1 MCRWGS
7 PLGKGISVWRDWI
20 GPEIAAKNYVKRHTG
35 RSPGVA
41 VFWAVG
47 LVRAM
52 GDTIEKD
59 AVVPGQS
66 DSAADDGASKT
77 GTITHKARK
86 LRATPGWDRGD
97 VSAMV
102 SLALLWLPAWL
113 LPEQLWS
120 PLSRARIALGALT
133 GDSAIKRTA
142 KSVGAALG
150 ERDKARCLAI
160 MREQKA
166 AVHEMRL
173 QDLRGWR
180 PGGWSPE
187 MRVEGEEHLQAAL
200 KRGKGVILWLAPFV
214 FNSGP
219 TKIALHQ
226 KGYRVSHLSSP
237 KHGVSE
243 TRFGIKYLN
252 GIRCVPEDRY
262 LVDRIVFDRNAPSTA
277 MRRMVRALKAGEV
290 VSIVAASTEGY
301 DMIQVPVFGGR
312 LPVAVGAPRLAGLTG
327 ASLLPAFT
335 VRDPK
340 LGWRIAIEPP
350 IALAAGASSEER
362 CIAAATEFLRRS
374 EPWVRQFP
382 GQWRAW
388 SKWRP
393 N

>member
-1 MCRWGS
+1 
-7 PLGKGISVWRDWI
+7 
-20 GPEIAAKNYVKRHTG
+20 
-35 RSPGVA
+35 
-41 VFWAVG
+41 
-47 LVRAM
+47 M
-52 GDTIEKD
+52 GDTIQKD
-59 AVVPGQS
+59 AVLSSQS
-66 DSAADDGASKT
+66 DSAADGAASKI
-77 GTITHKARK
+77 GTVTHKARK
-86 LRATPGWDRGD
+86 QKAPPGWSGD
-97 VSAMV
+97 DAATMV
-102 SLALLWLPAWL
+102 SLALLWAPAWL
-113 LPEQLWS
+113 LPERLWS
-120 PLSRARIALGALT
+120 PLCRARVGLGPLT
-133 GDSAIKRTA
+133 GERAIKSTA

-150 ERDKARCLAI
+150 EDAARCLAI

-180 PGGWSPE
+180 PGGWQPPI
-187 MRVEGEEHLQAAL
+187 RVEGEEHLQSAL
-200 KRGKGVILWLAPFV
+200 KAGKGAILWLAPFV

-243 TRFGIKYLN
+243 TQFGIKYLN
-252 GIRCVPEDRY
+252 RIRCIPEDRY
-262 LVDRIVFDRNAPSTA
+262 LVDRIVFDRTAPTTA

-290 VSIVAASTEGY
+290 VSIVAASTEGFE
-301 DMIQVPVFGGR
+301 MIQGSVFGGR

-327 ASLLPAFT
+327 APLLPAFT

-340 LGWRIAIEPP
+340 LGWRVAIEAP
-350 IALAAGASSEER
+350 IALAASGSSDQR
-362 CIAAATEFLRRS
+362 CIAAAAEFLRRS

-393 N
+393 D

>member
-1 MCRWGS
+1 
-7 PLGKGISVWRDWI
+7 
-20 GPEIAAKNYVKRHTG
+20 
-35 RSPGVA
+35 
-41 VFWAVG
+41 
-47 LVRAM
+47 M
-52 GDTIEKD
+52 GDTIQKD
-59 AVVPGQS
+59 GVLSSQS
-66 DSAADDGASKT
+66 DTATDGVAKI

-86 LRATPGWDRGD
+86 PKATPGWTLGD
-97 VSAMV
+97 VSTMV
-102 SLALLWLPAWL
+102 SLALLWAPAWL

-120 PLSRARIALGALT
+120 PLCRARVGLGALT
-133 GDSAIKRTA
+133 GERTIKSTG
-142 KSVGAALG
+142 KNVGAALG
-150 ERDKARCLAI
+150 EQDGARCLAI

-180 PGGWSPE
+180 PGGWQPQIR
-187 MRVEGEEHLQAAL
+187 MEGEDHLQSAL
-200 KRGKGVILWLAPFV
+200 KGGKGAILWLAPFV

-219 TKIALHQ
+219 TKIALHR

-252 GIRCVPEDRY
+252 RIRCIPEDRA
-262 LVDRIVFDRNAPSTA
+262 LADRIVFDRHAPTTA

-301 DMIQVPVFGGR
+301 DMIQAPVFGGR

-327 ASLLPAFT
+327 APLLPAFT
-335 VRDPK
+335 VRHPK
-340 LGWRIAIEPP
+340 LGWRIAIEAP
-350 IALAAGASSEER
+350 ITLAAGASSEER
-362 CIAAATEFLRRS
+362 CIAAAAEFLRRS

-388 SKWRP
+388 SKWREG
-393 N
+393 

>member
-1 MCRWGS
+1 
-7 PLGKGISVWRDWI
+7 
-20 GPEIAAKNYVKRHTG
+20 
-35 RSPGVA
+35 
-41 VFWAVG
+41 
-47 LVRAM
+47 M
-52 GDTIEKD
+52 GDTIQKD
-59 AVVPGQS
+59 AALASQPET
-66 DSAADDGASKT
+66 AADGTASKI
-77 GTITHKARK
+77 GTVTHKARK
-86 LRATPGWDRGD
+86 QKATPGWSVDD
-97 VSAMV
+97 VSTMI
-102 SLALLWLPAWL
+102 SLALLSMPAWL
-113 LPEQLWS
+113 LPEALWS
-120 PLSRARIALGALT
+120 PLCRARMAIGPLT
-133 GDSAIKRTA
+133 GESAIKRTA

-150 ERDKARCLAI
+150 ERDAARCLAI

-173 QDLRGWR
+173 QDLRDWR
-180 PGGWSPE
+180 PGGWSPQ

-200 KRGKGVILWLAPFV
+200 KGGKGAILWLAPFV

-252 GIRCVPEDRY
+252 RIRCIPEDRY
-262 LVDRIVFDRNAPSTA
+262 LVDRIVFDRHAPTTA
-277 MRRMVRALKAGEV
+277 MRRMLRALKAGDV

-301 DMIQVPVFGGR
+301 EMIQVPVFGGR

-327 ASLLPAFT
+327 APLLPAFT

-393 N
+393 D

>member
-1 MCRWGS
+1 
-7 PLGKGISVWRDWI
+7 
-20 GPEIAAKNYVKRHTG
+20 
-35 RSPGVA
+35 
-41 VFWAVG
+41 
-47 LVRAM
+47 M
-52 GDTIEKD
+52 GDTIQKD
-59 AVVPGQS
+59 VVYSSQPE
-66 DSAADDGASKT
+66 AAAESTASKA

-86 LRATPGWDRGD
+86 QKATPGWSLDD
-97 VSAMV
+97 VSTMV
-102 SLALLWLPAWL
+102 SLALLWAPAWL

-120 PLSRARIALGALT
+120 PLCRARIGLGALT
-133 GDSAIKRTA
+133 GESAIKRTA
-142 KSVGAALG
+142 KSLGAALG
-150 ERDKARCLAI
+150 ERDAARCLAI

-180 PGGWSPE
+180 PGGWSPQ

-200 KRGKGVILWLAPFV
+200 QGGKGAILWLAPFV

-252 GIRCVPEDRY
+252 RIRCIPEDRY
-262 LVDRIVFDRNAPSTA
+262 LVDRIVFDRHAPTTA
-277 MRRMVRALKAGEV
+277 MRRMLRALKAGEV

-301 DMIQVPVFGGR
+301 EMIQVPVFGGR

-327 ASLLPAFT
+327 APLLPAFT
-335 VRDPK
+335 IRDPK

-350 IALAAGASSEER
+350 IPLAAGASSEER

-393 N
+393 D

>member
-1 MCRWGS
+1 
-7 PLGKGISVWRDWI
+7 
-20 GPEIAAKNYVKRHTG
+20 
-35 RSPGVA
+35 
-41 VFWAVG
+41 
-47 LVRAM
+47 M

-59 AVVPGQS
+59 AVYSSQPE
-66 DSAADDGASKT
+66 AAAEGAASKI
-77 GTITHKARK
+77 GTITQKARK
-86 LRATPGWDRGD
+86 LKATPGWSGGD
-97 VSAMV
+97 VSIMA
-102 SLALLWLPAWL
+102 SLALLSAPAWL
-113 LPEQLWS
+113 LPEPLWS
-120 PLSRARIALGALT
+120 PLCRARIRLGALT
-133 GDSAIKRTA
+133 GESAIKSTA

-150 ERDKARCLAI
+150 EPDAARCLAI

-187 MRVEGEEHLQAAL
+187 IRVEGEEHLKAAL
-200 KRGKGVILWLAPFV
+200 AHGRGAILWLAPFV

-219 TKIALHQ
+219 TKIALHR

-243 TRFGIKYLN
+243 TLFGIKHLN
-252 GIRCVPEDRY
+252 RIRCIPEDRY
-262 LVDRIVFDRNAPSTA
+262 LVDRIVFDRHAPTTA

-290 VSIVAASTEGY
+290 VSIVAASTEGFE
-301 DMIQVPVFGGR
+301 MIQAPVFGGR

-327 ASLLPAFT
+327 APLLPSFT

-340 LGWRIAIEPP
+340 LGWRIAIEAP

-362 CIAAATEFLRRS
+362 CVAAATEFLRRS

-388 SKWRP
+388 SKWRDS
-393 N
+393 